1 MLRDSNQQSMPQIG
15 QGYGQQHKYN
25 LGIRSMSGKQVAIN
39 PARLP
44 QNQTPPSMSGPFN
57 SYQGNQQQQGPSM
70 PATLGEPSMRGGF
83 DRGGRGGKRG
93 RGRGRFR
100 DRDQP
105 DRNSPV
111 TDRSFNHPDSDGQ
124 VTPMKRDFDDPNAP
138 ARQRNRVKYDKV

>member
-1 MLRDSNQQSMPQIG
+1 MPQTG
-15 QGYGQQHKYN
+15 QNYGQQQKYN
-25 LGIRSMSGKQVAIN
+25 SGGRSMGGKKAAIN
-39 PARLP
+39 PARMP

-57 SYQGNQQQQGPSM
+57 SYQGNQHQQGSSM
-70 PATLGEPSMRGGF
+70 PVTPGEPSMRGGF

-105 DRNSPV
+105 DRNSPAI
-111 TDRSFNHPDSDGQ
+111 DRSFNHPDSDSQ
-124 VTPMKRDFDDPNAP
+124 MTPMKREFDDPNAS